1 MARKGRAGSS
11 PAPGTA
17 HAMPEPVASTDPG
30 STRLAPTP
38 SGFLHAGNAL
48 NFLLTDRLARHTGA
62 TLRLRIDDLDA
73 ERERQ
78 TYVEDIFEGLA
89 WLGIRPDVGPR
100 DAEDQRLHGSQR
112 LRIPRYLELAG
123 ALRAAGRV
131 YACGCSRQQ
140 RTTLMAA
147 GRTTCGCRTA
157 GLDLDDGSLAWRV
170 RIPEDEEVTVHGLYG
185 PPRTER
191 PFAWLPDPV
200 LLQRS
205 QDGRPRRPAY
215 QLASLAD
222 DVDHGITFIVR
233 GEDLFPSTL
242 VQLHL
247 ARVLGLSAFAT
258 VRFLHHPLL
267 TDDSGAK
274 LSKSEGATSLRAM
287 RLAGHGP
294 QTLIAQAHTMLRR
307 LAGVP

>member
-1 MARKGRAGSS
+1 
-11 PAPGTA
+11 
-17 HAMPEPVASTDPG
+17 MPEPVASPDPG

-48 NFLLTDRLARHTGA
+48 NFLLTDRLARRTGA

-73 ERERQ
+73 ERGRQ
-78 TYVEDIFEGLA
+78 AYVEDIFEGLA

-100 DAEDQRLHGSQR
+100 DAEDQRRHWSQQ
-112 LRIPRYLELAG
+112 LRVPRYRELAD
-123 ALRAAGRV
+123 ALRCAGEV

-140 RTTLMAA
+140 RATLLAA
-147 GRTTCGCRTA
+147 GVSTCGCRTA
-157 GLDLDDGSLAWRV
+157 GSDLDDETLAWRV
-170 RIPEDEEVTVHGLYG
+170 RIPEAAEVTVHGLCG

-200 LLQRS
+200 VLQRA

-247 ARVLGLSAFAT
+247 ARVLGLSAFAA

-274 LSKSEGATSLRAM
+274 LSKSVGTSVSVTTLRRMRQAGVGPQALVAQAEALLK
-287 RLAGHGP
+287 RLAGGS
-294 QTLIAQAHTMLRR
+294 
-307 LAGVP
+307 